1 MRSSKLII
9 TLFILVSVFTGCTA
23 IHNTI
28 APPVMTHEAEV
39 LNFKPPV
46 PERWSLSNGLQIIY
60 LKDDELPVV
69 RGSLLLKG
77 GALWAEQ
84 YPPGTTSAM
93 GELMRSGGAGRYG
106 SDALDRELEKL
117 AASVSSSFSKEFG
130 VVSFSCLTSDIDR
143 VIPIFAGVVRSPHF
157 EPQKLALWKSQ
168 SLEGI
173 RRRIEDPTT
182 VASVA
187 FTELVYGDSA
197 YGKITRSTD
206 ISRINRQNI
215 SQLYRYLVRPD
226 EAILVV
232 TGAVEKEEVARL
244 IQEEFGSWTARG
256 SKLPPA
262 PPIKE
267 PASPGIYFIELPFK
281 QASVEIGH
289 QGVRR
294 FTEDY
299 PAIDVFNEAFGS
311 GGFGSRL
318 MQRVRTEL
326 GLSYGIYGA
335 IAPGVVRGINY
346 LFLQT
351 KGESVGPAI
360 RESIEVL
367 KNLQSQPLSARELS
381 EKKSAIQQ
389 SYVFNFSSSDAIAA
403 RGAQQELLRYPA
415 QYDETYLPAIE
426 AVSAEDV
433 MRVAKE
439 RWQIDEF
446 LIVVVGDARARASL
460 EQEVRREGSPIYG
473 GAIMERRFD
482 ESIVRQ

>member
-1 MRSSKLII
+1 MTSSKLISA
-9 TLFILVSVFTGCTA
+9 FFAVVSVLTGCTA
-23 IHNTI
+23 IQNTI

-46 PERWSLSNGLQIIY
+46 PERWSLSNGLRVIY

-130 VVSFSCLTSDIDR
+130 SISFSCLSSDIER
-143 VIPIFAGVVRSPHF
+143 VISIFASVVRKPHF
-157 EPQKLALWKSQ
+157 ESQKLALWKSQ
-168 SLEGI
+168 ALEGI
-173 RRRIEDPTT
+173 RRRVEDPTT

-206 ISRINRQNI
+206 ISRISRQNI

-232 TGAVEKEEVARL
+232 TGAVDKEEIARL
-244 IQEEFGSWTARG
+244 IQQEFGSWVARG
-256 SKLPPA
+256 SKLPP
-262 PPIKE
+262 PPPVKGSTE
-267 PASPGIYFIELPFK
+267 AGIYFIELPFK
-281 QASVEIGH
+281 QASVEVGH
-289 QGVRR
+289 QGVGR

-351 KGESVGPAI
+351 KGDSVGPAI

-367 KNLQSQPLSARELS
+367 KSLQAEPLSPRELS
-381 EKKSAIQQ
+381 EKKSAIEQ
-389 SYVFNFSSSDAIAA
+389 SYVFNFSSSDAIAG
-403 RGAQQELLRYPA
+403 RGAQQELLHYPER
-415 QYDETYLPAIE
+415 YDETYLPAIE
-426 AVSAEDV
+426 AVTADDV
-433 MRVAKE
+433 LRVAKQ
-439 RWQIDEF
+439 RWQIEEF
-446 LIVVVGDARARASL
+446 LVVVVGNAQARASL
-460 EQEVRREGSPIYG
+460 EKEVLKEDSPIFEKN
-473 GAIMERRFD
+473 IIELRFD

>member
-1 MRSSKLII
+1 MRSSQLTIAW
-9 TLFILVSVFTGCTA
+9 FMVVSFFTGCAA
-23 IHNTI
+23 IQNTI
-28 APPVMTHEAEV
+28 APPVLTHEAEV

-46 PERWSLSNGLQIIY
+46 PERWSLSNGLQVIF
-60 LKDDELPVV
+60 LRDDELPVV
-69 RGSLLLKG
+69 RGSLLIKG

-106 SDALDRELEKL
+106 SDSLDRELEKL

-130 VVSFSCLTSDIDR
+130 AVSFSCLASDVER
-143 VIPIFAGVVRSPHF
+143 VISIFASVVRRPHF
-157 EPQKLALWKSQ
+157 EQQKLALWKSQ
-168 SLEGI
+168 ALEGI
-173 RRRIEDPTT
+173 RRRVEDPTT

-206 ISRINRQNI
+206 VSRISRQNI

-232 TGAVEKEEVARL
+232 TGAVDKEELARL
-244 IQEEFGSWTARG
+244 IQEQFGSWVARG
-256 SKLPPA
+256 SVLPPA
-262 PPIKE
+262 PPVKE
-267 PASPGIYFIELPFK
+267 SAVAGIYFIELPFK
-281 QASVEIGH
+281 QASVEVGH
-289 QGVRR
+289 QGVER

-351 KGESVGPAI
+351 KGDSVGPAI

-367 KNLQSQPLSARELS
+367 KNLQSEPLSPRELS
-381 EKKSAIQQ
+381 EKKSAIEQ
-389 SYVFNFSSSDAIAA
+389 SYVFNFSSSDAIAG
-403 RGAQQELLRYPA
+403 RTAQQELLRYPER
-415 QYDETYLPAIE
+415 YDETYLPAIE

-433 MRVAKE
+433 LRVAKE
-439 RWQIDEF
+439 RWQLNDF
-446 LIVVVGDARARASL
+446 LVVVVGDAQARASL
-460 EQEVRREGSPIYG
+460 EREIRREGSPIAG
-473 GAIMERRFD
+473 RAIIELRFD